1 MLKFKINIKKQ
12 IRRVEIMSKLER
24 ARIEINRI
32 DKEMAKLFE
41 ERMRAVEDVIGY
53 KIENNM
59 EILDSKR
66 EKEVIEKNKEFI
78 TEQKYKKYYVD
89 FIINMMKIS
98 KEYQKDISEK

>member
-1 MLKFKINIKKQ
+1 
-12 IRRVEIMSKLER
+12 MSKLER
-24 ARIEINRI
+24 ARIEINRV
-32 DKEMAKLFE
+32 DREMAKLFE
-41 ERMRAVEDVIGY
+41 ERMKAVEDVIKY

-78 TEQKYKKYYVD
+78 TEQKYEKYYVD

-98 KEYQKDISEK
+98 KEYQKAILENKD

>member
-1 MLKFKINIKKQ
+1 
-12 IRRVEIMSKLER
+12 MSKLER
-24 ARIEINRI
+24 ARIEINRV
-32 DKEMAKLFE
+32 DREMAKLFE
-41 ERMRAVEDVIGY
+41 ERMKAIEDVIKY

-78 TEQKYKKYYVD
+78 TEQKYEKYYVD

-98 KEYQKDISEK
+98 KEYQKAILENKD